1 MENWYDIAVPHEDIR
16 KGRFDEAVFAANLA
30 EVAEEDAPED
40 YGDPYTFFRKTYLT
54 DGLTTLLEEVH
65 EKLTDGAGAGIV
77 ELQTPFG
84 GGKTH
89 SLVTIYHYLKH
100 GEVVRDFL
108 PDGLDLVDDA
118 TLAVIVG
125 THLNPVEGETS
136 DGLTRRTLWGE
147 VAFQLG
153 GQEAYE
159 RFRENDE
166 TQVAPGKKKLGK
178 LLETYQPF
186 VLLFDEIL
194 EYVVKARGVEV
205 KDTTL
210 AAETLS
216 FFNELTE
223 AVAGT
228 QRGLLIGTLPS
239 SRLEDFGELEQRNL
253 AQVEKIFDRV
263 NAVSVPVDVEGEEV
277 HSIIRRRLFEPVGDE
292 DKVRNICDAYY
303 RKYQEHKDELPGK
316 VRETGY
322 REKLERAYPFHPDV
336 INLLYEKWG
345 TFPSF
350 QRTRGALRF
359 LAHVVEDLWDR
370 EVNIDLI
377 LPGDINLGRTP
388 VRRELLRHIGQ
399 EYEGI
404 IAADIAGGDE
414 KARQLDKE
422 NRTWKHLG
430 ERVASSIFL
439 HSFTGGETEAGA
451 TMEEIKLAVL
461 RPDTTAPL
469 ITEVVQKEYDQLWY
483 LNKRGGRYHFSNVPN
498 LNRMLL
504 DRKDAV
510 PEARVR
516 EEVKRHVQGELG
528 RKLRWVLWPTESDD
542 LPDSRDIKLA
552 VLDPA
557 RFGSVADVEQ
567 EVGGWMERRGNGLR
581 VYRNTLLFAV
591 PDRDRF
597 ARLTDDV
604 RALLALDEIRGRFKE
619 DESPAGRERLREVE
633 RRVKD
638 LQEDI
643 PYRVWEM
650 YRTALIP
657 RADGK
662 LERVDLGQPSIA
674 QDSLDGWYRHELT
687 DPAHQKILD
696 NPPSPNML
704 AAKFLANGKAVSLHE
719 VLEQFYK
726 NTDLPLPA
734 KESLV
739 ARAVASGVSEGAY
752 GVGAVVDGEVNPASV
767 QFEEQVAS
775 SQVNFREDLLLI
787 PGDEAA
793 RLKTAA
799 EEEEGAESEPE
810 TEPVPGPE
818 GQGGEPPGGPEP
830 DSGSEPEHS
839 PKEERLQ
846 QLKLRVSGLP
856 ASKLADINRGVLL
869 PLTLN
874 LSREDGDFEFTLG
887 LEVRPPEGI
896 PKDVVERV
904 RETLRQLEA
913 TIEKEPEE

>member
-30 EVAEEDAPED
+30 EVAEGDAAED

-54 DGLTTLLEEVH
+54 RGLTTLLEEVH
-65 EKLTDGAGAGIV
+65 EKLTEGTGAGVV

-89 SLVTIYHYLKH
+89 SLVTVYHYLEH
-100 GEVVRDFL
+100 GEDVRDFL
-108 PDGLDLVDDA
+108 PDGLDLVEG
-118 TLAVIVG
+118 TAVAAVVG
-125 THLNPVEGETS
+125 THLNPAEGESS
-136 DGLTRRTLWGE
+136 DGVTRRTLWGE
-147 VAFQLG
+147 VAYQLG
-153 GQEAYE
+153 GPEAYD
-159 RFRENDE
+159 RIRENDE
-166 TQVAPGKKKLGK
+166 RRLTPGKKALAE
-178 LLETYQPF
+178 LLEPHQPF

-194 EYVVKARGVEV
+194 EYVVKARGLAVEEESLG
-205 KDTTL
+205 TQ
-210 AAETLS
+210 TLS

-223 AVAGT
+223 AVAGLP
-228 QRGLLIGTLPS
+228 RGLMIVTLPGS
-239 SRLEDFGELEQRNL
+239 VLEDFGDQERRNL
-253 AQVEKIFDRV
+253 AQLEKVFDRV
-263 NAVSVPVDVEGEEV
+263 QSVTAPVADEEIS
-277 HSIIRRRLFEPVGDE
+277 SIVRRRLFEPVEDE
-292 DKVRNICDAYY
+292 GKVREICDAYY
-303 RKYQEHKDELPGK
+303 RKYQKHKDELPGK
-316 VRETGY
+316 VQETGY
-322 REKLERAYPFHPDV
+322 REQLERAYPFHPDV
-336 INLLYEKWG
+336 VNLLYEKWG

-359 LAHVVEDLWDR
+359 LAHVVEDLWKR

-377 LPGDINLGRTP
+377 LPGDINLERTG

-422 NRTWKHLG
+422 NRAWKHLG
-430 ERVASSIFL
+430 ERIATSIFL
-439 HSFTGGETEAGA
+439 HSFTGGDSEAGA

-469 ITEVVQKEYDQLWY
+469 ITEVVQKEAEELWY
-483 LNKRGGRYHFSNVPN
+483 LNRRGGRYHFSNVPN

-504 DRKDAV
+504 DRNEAV
-510 PEARVR
+510 PDTRVR
-516 EEVKRHVQGELG
+516 EEIRRHVQGELG

-542 LPDSRDIKLA
+542 LSDSRDIKLA
-552 VLDPA
+552 VLDPQ
-557 RFGSVADVEQ
+557 RFGSVAEAED
-567 EVGGWMERRGNGLR
+567 EVSEWMERRGSGLR

-591 PDRDRF
+591 PDADRF

-604 RALLALDEIRGRFKE
+604 RALLALEEIRGRFEE

-638 LQEDI
+638 LEEDV
-643 PYRVWEM
+643 PYRVREM

-657 RADGK
+657 RTDGE

-704 AAKFLANGKAVSLHE
+704 AAKFLANDESVSLHE

-734 KESLV
+734 DESLV
-739 ARAVASGVSEGAY
+739 ARALATGVTDGAF

-767 QFEEQVAS
+767 QFEERLAS
-775 SQVNFREDLLLI
+775 SQVEFREDQVLI
-787 PGDEAA
+787 PAGEAK
-793 RLKTAA
+793 RLKAEA
-799 EEEEGAESEPE
+799 KEEEPAGAEPESMPGPDGPGGKAPQGPKPEAGREPE
-810 TEPVPGPE
+810 PTPE
-818 GQGGEPPGGPEP
+818 
-830 DSGSEPEHS
+830 
-839 PKEERLQ
+839 EERLEE
-846 QLKLRVSGLP
+846 LKLRVSGLP

-913 TIEKEPEE
+913 RVEEQR

>member
-1 MENWYDIAVPHEDIR
+1 MENWYEIAVPHDDIR

-30 EVAEEDAPED
+30 EVAEGDAPED

-65 EKLTDGAGAGIV
+65 EKLTEGAGAGVV

-89 SLVTIYHYLKH
+89 SLVAIYHYLKH
-100 GEVVRDFL
+100 GNAVRDFL
-108 PDGLDLVDDA
+108 PNGLDLVADA
-118 TLAVIVG
+118 TVAVVVG

-153 GQEAYE
+153 GEEAYE
-159 RFRENDE
+159 QIRENDE
-166 TQVAPGKKKLGK
+166 TQVAPGKKALGK
-178 LLETYQPF
+178 LLEAYQPF

-228 QRGLLIGTLPS
+228 KRGLLIGTLPS

-277 HSIIRRRLFEPVGDE
+277 HSIVRRRLFEPVDDE
-292 DKVRNICDAYY
+292 AKVREICDAYY
-303 RKYQEHKDELPGK
+303 RNYQEHKDELPGK
-316 VRETGY
+316 IRETGY

-345 TFPSF
+345 TFASF

-359 LAHVVEDLWDR
+359 LAHVVEDLWNR

-377 LPGDINLGRTP
+377 LPGDINLGQTA

-399 EYEGI
+399 EYDGI

-439 HSFTGGETEAGA
+439 HSFTGGESEAGA
-451 TMEEIKLAVL
+451 TVEEIKLAVL

-483 LNKRGGRYHFSNVPN
+483 LNKRGARYHFSNVPN

-504 DRKDAV
+504 DRKEAV
-510 PEARVR
+510 PDTRVR
-516 EEVKRHVQGELG
+516 EEIKRHVQGDLG

-542 LPDSRDIKLA
+542 LPDSRDVKLA
-552 VLDPA
+552 VLDPV
-557 RFGSVADVEQ
+557 RFGSVAEAEK
-567 EVGGWMERRGNGLR
+567 EVKDWLVRRGNGHR
-581 VYRNTLLFAV
+581 VYRNTLLYAV
-591 PDRDRF
+591 PDSDRF
-597 ARLTDDV
+597 ARLADDV
-604 RALLALDEIRGRFKE
+604 RGLLALEEIHDRFEE
-619 DESPAGRERLREVE
+619 DESPAGRERLREVG

-638 LQEDI
+638 LEEDI
-643 PYRVWEM
+643 PYRVREM

-657 RADGK
+657 RADGE

-674 QDSLDGWYRHELT
+674 QDSLDEWYRHELT
-687 DPAHQKILD
+687 DLAHQKILD

-704 AAKFLANGKAVSLHE
+704 AAKFLADSAPVSLHE

-726 NTDLPLPA
+726 NTNLPLPA
-734 KESLV
+734 NESLV
-739 ARAVASGVSEGAY
+739 ARAVATGVTEGTF
-752 GVGAVVDGEVNPASV
+752 GIGSVVDAEVNPSSV
-767 QFEEQVAS
+767 RYEERVAS
-775 SQVNFREDLLLI
+775 SLVDFREDQVLI
-787 PGDEAA
+787 PAEEAA
-793 RLKTAA
+793 RLKAEEA
-799 EEEEGAESEPE
+799 EEEPAGGQPG
-810 TEPVPGPE
+810 TEPPPGPGGPE
-818 GQGGEPPGGPEP
+818 GGPPGGPEP
-830 DSGSEPEHS
+830 APGPEPE
-839 PKEERLQ
+839 PEEERLQ
-846 QLKLRVSGLP
+846 ELSLRVSGLP

-887 LEVRPPEGI
+887 LEVRPPDGI

-913 TIEKEPEE
+913 QIEEDAGA